1 MHRSATIGC
10 ALLWMLAVAIDGP
23 GATAWAQTP
32 PRPEPQRTAVP
43 PATRMPDANA
53 LRTPAP
59 PAIGE
64 TALVP
69 APSALPGPLPRTA
82 APAAPL
88 APTLALPE
96 TTAIAP
102 VPIGETLRITFAKA
116 DTSLPEGAAER
127 LDGFASRLAATEVG
141 RIQISAYA
149 DDPNGREA
157 RRLSLARAEA
167 VRSRLIEKGI
177 RSTRINLRALGDAS
191 GDGPSDR
198 ADVVIVN

>member
-10 ALLWMLAVAIDGP
+10 SLFWMLAVAIGGT

-32 PRPEPQRTAVP
+32 PRPESQRTAVP
-43 PATRMPDANA
+43 PAARMPDANA

-64 TALVP
+64 TAPVP
-69 APSALPGPLPRTA
+69 APSSLPGPLPRTA
-82 APAAPL
+82 APAAPS
-88 APTLALPE
+88 APGSAPPV
-96 TTAIAP
+96 TTSVVP
-102 VPIGETLRITFAKA
+102 LPIGEILRITFAKA
-116 DTSLPEGAAER
+116 DASLPAGAAER

-141 RIQISAYA
+141 RVQISAYA

-177 RSTRINLRALGDAS
+177 RSTRINLRALGDAP

-198 ADVVIVN
+198 ADIVIVN

>member
-1 MHRSATIGC
+1 
-10 ALLWMLAVAIDGP
+10 
-23 GATAWAQTP
+23 
-32 PRPEPQRTAVP
+32 
-43 PATRMPDANA
+43 
-53 LRTPAP
+53 
-59 PAIGE
+59 
-64 TALVP
+64 
-69 APSALPGPLPRTA
+69 
-82 APAAPL
+82 
-88 APTLALPE
+88 
-96 TTAIAP
+96 

-177 RSTRINLRALGDAS
+177 RSTRINLRALGDAP